1 LGRGARLSGDKA
13 GALEI
18 VKCIKLDI
26 KKGRPT
32 AAESMLKK
40 KLKASRIRLMVLEL

>member
-32 AAESMLKK
+32 AAEILMTYILQRIQ
-40 KLKASRIRLMVLEL
+40 KL